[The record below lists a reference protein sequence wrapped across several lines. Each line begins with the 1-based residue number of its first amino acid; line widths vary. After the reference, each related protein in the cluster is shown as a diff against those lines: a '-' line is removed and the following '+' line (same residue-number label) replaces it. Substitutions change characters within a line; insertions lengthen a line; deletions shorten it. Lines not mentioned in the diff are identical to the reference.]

1 MEIGFA
7 FNSFSSVNNSEGK
20 VSEASY
26 WRPVESEAKQRG
38 CKYAFVDTF
47 SFQAPIFYKKHGY
60 QEVFT
65 LEEYPYTEKR
75 HYYTKKFVLI
85 EINSD
90 NRETYRRVD
99 SKALG
104 ENRQLRL

>member
-7 FNSFSSVNNSEGK
+7 FNSFSPVNNSEGK

-26 WRPVESEAKQRG
+26 WRPRKAKPSSAAANMLLWILFLFKLR
-38 CKYAFVDTF
+38 YSTRNMDIRRF
-47 SFQAPIFYKKHGY
+47 SPLRNIRIPKKDITT
-60 QEVFT
+60 Q
-65 LEEYPYTEKR
+65 
-75 HYYTKKFVLI
+75 KFVLI

>member
-1 MEIGFA
+1 MLLWIL
-7 FNSFSSVNNSEGK
+7 
-20 VSEASY
+20 
-26 WRPVESEAKQRG
+26 
-38 CKYAFVDTF
+38 F

-65 LEEYPYTEKR
+65 LEEYPYTEKKTLL
-75 HYYTKKFVLI
+75 HKKFVLI